1 MTLSNPL
8 AHISPPPER
17 CVVTFL
23 CKIRKA
29 LISSGPRYCSVGGR
43 RARIHIDC
51 QTTSRL
57 PRLLHSGKT
66 SPCSSK
72 FEFPTNEA
80 QDMKQLLIVIAL
92 LAVTT
97 TESYAGSSEECDG
110 VTNGRAEDYRD
121 MAVSVRRMFSRSGA
135 FNGLQQACF
144 GGSSSS
150 SWIDYRGDL
159 EYWAKY
165 MNDREIETFLSAYNR
180 GFDQY
185 KEISCRG
192 SWHRTYTR
200 RMIFNW
206 KSYRNFRQISLRHAK
221 TISGCRSG

>member
-17 CVVTFL
+17 CVVTFFL
-23 CKIRKA
+23 QDPKSPDIQ
-29 LISSGPRYCSVGGR
+29 SSETLLGWGR

-51 QTTSRL
+51 QTTSRVL
-57 PRLLHSGKT
+57 RLLHSNKT
-66 SPCSSK
+66 SPCSSE
-72 FEFPTNEA
+72 FGFPTNEA
-80 QDMKQLLIVIAL
+80 QAMKQLLIVIFVL
-92 LAVTT
+92 VVTT
-97 TESYAGSSEECDG
+97 TGSYAGSLEKCDG

-121 MAVSVRRMFSRSGA
+121 MIVSVRRMFSRSGA

-165 MNDREIETFLSAYNR
+165 MNDREIERFLSAYNR

-206 KSYRNFRQISLRHAK
+206 RSYRNFRQISLRHAK

>member
-1 MTLSNPL
+1 MVRDTPRSGGEEPAFTSIAKPPHVFCDCYIRIRHPL
-8 AHISPPPER
+8 
-17 CVVTFL
+17 V
-23 CKIRKA
+23 
-29 LISSGPRYCSVGGR
+29 
-43 RARIHIDC
+43 
-51 QTTSRL
+51 L
-57 PRLLHSGKT
+57 PNLG
-66 SPCSSK
+66 
-72 FEFPTNEA
+72 FPKNEA
-80 QDMKQLLIVIAL
+80 QALKQLLIVIFFL
-92 LAVTT
+92 VVTIAS
-97 TESYAGSSEECDG
+97 SYAGSLEECDG
-110 VTNGRAEDYRD
+110 VTNGSAEDYRD
-121 MAVSVRRMFSRSGA
+121 MIVSVRRMFSRSGA

-165 MNDREIETFLSAYNR
+165 MNDREIERFLSAYNR